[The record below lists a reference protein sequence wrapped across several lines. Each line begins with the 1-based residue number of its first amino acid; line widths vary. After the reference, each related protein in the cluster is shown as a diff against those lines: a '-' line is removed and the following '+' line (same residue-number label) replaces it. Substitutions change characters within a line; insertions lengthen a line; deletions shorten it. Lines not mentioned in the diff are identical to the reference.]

1 MGAKIKEKLDKLAR
15 IEEAQR
21 KSSEDWR
28 KRKKEGG
35 QKQISIWLENSKIEV
50 LDKLCASSGKN
61 RSEIVSEFIS
71 QHDDEVFKVKLDNS
85 RIEALERICA
95 HLGKDQSQIISEMI
109 DTYDATFLKKLT
121 GDEKEK
127 YMAGKSAE

>member
-1 MGAKIKEKLDKLAR
+1 MGVKTKEKLDKLAR
-15 IEEAQR
+15 IEAAQR

-35 QKQISIWLENSKIEV
+35 QKQISIWLENSKIEA
-50 LDKLCASSGKN
+50 LERICAHCGKN
-61 RSEIVSEFIS
+61 RSEIV
-71 QHDDEVFKVKLDNS
+71 
-85 RIEALERICA
+85 
-95 HLGKDQSQIISEMI
+95 SEMI

-127 YMAGKSAE
+127 YMAGKSSE